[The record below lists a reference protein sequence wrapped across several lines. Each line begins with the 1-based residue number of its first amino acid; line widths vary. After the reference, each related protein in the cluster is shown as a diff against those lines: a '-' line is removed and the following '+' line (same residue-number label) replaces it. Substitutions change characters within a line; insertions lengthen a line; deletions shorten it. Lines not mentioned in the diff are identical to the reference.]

1 MIDKVKI
8 INDHLAF
15 LYDLKDD
22 IYMNINLNSNLEI
35 PVQEN
40 EDELNRCLNN
50 TILKIEALNQE
61 LSRVL
66 LENE

>member
-1 MIDKVKI
+1 MIDKIKI
-8 INDHLAF
+8 INKHLAS
-15 LYDLKDD
+15 LYAINDD

-50 TILKIEALNQE
+50 TILKIEVLNQE

-66 LENE
+66 LEN